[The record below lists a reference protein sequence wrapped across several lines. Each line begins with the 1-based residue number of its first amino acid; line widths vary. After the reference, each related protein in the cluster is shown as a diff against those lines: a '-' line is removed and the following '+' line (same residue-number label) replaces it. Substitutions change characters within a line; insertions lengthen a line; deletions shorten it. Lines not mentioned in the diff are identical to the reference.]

1 MADLPKKMADIYLN
15 TCLTNN
21 KRERERES
29 NFGRKLDFSENNFEE
44 FMKNLRK

>member
-21 KRERERES
+21 KRERES